1 MMREFEALLENF
13 WIIKEQEKDLYQQV
27 KDALPALKPVIE
39 NKLGYRLVV
48 NPYLIKMEKIP
59 GRAEEWMGI
68 RDFDQPMEYALFCL
82 LLVFLEDYGAQEQF
96 ILSQLTEFLQS
107 AYPGEAKVDWTLYRH
122 RLSLVKVLNF
132 AVEMGLVKVD
142 YGENNAFTAEP
153 ETEVLYES
161 TGLSRYLARNF
172 SQNILSYQS
181 WRDLEQDE
189 EFDLDPDR
197 GALRRHRVY
206 RRLLLSPA
214 LIPEAPDDQDFLY
227 LKNFRA
233 MFQKDGE
240 ELLGSS
246 LHLHRSCAVLM
257 LNDEKNFKDTL
268 PDQKVISGIAIQVC
282 TELRKLVKDGELTPG
297 LDDTI
302 LIARD
307 RLEKVIDTCREL
319 YSAGWS
325 KEFRELPIDK
335 LYQELITYM
344 SGFSLL
350 QRVNKQEIRILPPA
364 GKISG
369 AYPEDFGG
377 KKDEE

>member
-1 MMREFEALLENF
+1 MREFEALLENF
-13 WIIKEQEKDLYQQV
+13 WIIKEQNQDLYQQV

-48 NPYLIKMEKIP
+48 TPYFIKMEKIP
-59 GRAEEWMGI
+59 GQAEAWMGI
-68 RDFDQPMEYALFCL
+68 RLFDQPLEYALLCL
-82 LLVFLEDYGAQEQF
+82 LLAFLEDYGAQEQF

-107 AYPGEAKVDWTLYRH
+107 TFPDTEKVDWTLYRH

-132 AVEMGLVKVD
+132 AVEMGFIKVD
-142 YGENNAFTAEP
+142 YGDNNAFSSEP
-153 ETEVLYES
+153 ETEVLYEA
-161 TGLSRYLARNF
+161 TGLSRYFVRNF
-172 SQNILSYQS
+172 SQNILSYQN
-181 WRDLEQDE
+181 WQDLERDE
-189 EFDLDPDR
+189 GFNLDPDR

-206 RRLLLSPA
+206 RRLFLSPVLLS
-214 LIPEAPDDQDFLY
+214 EGPDDPDFLY
-227 LKNFRA
+227 LKNFRTF
-233 MFQKDGE
+233 FQKDVE
-240 ELLGSS
+240 ALLGGA
-246 LHLHRSCAVLM
+246 LHIHNTAAVL
-257 LNDEKNFKDTL
+257 LLDAEKNFKDTL

-282 TELRKLVKDGELTPG
+282 TELRRLVTAGVLTPG

-325 KEFRELPIDK
+325 KEFRELPADR

-344 SGFSLL
+344 NSFTLL
-350 QRVNKQEIRILPPA
+350 ETVNKQEIRILPTA
-364 GKISG
+364 GKFSG

-377 KKDEE
+377 GEG

>member
-1 MMREFEALLENF
+1 MREFEALLENF
-13 WIIKEQEKDLYQQV
+13 WIIKEQDKDLYQQV
-27 KDALPALKPVIE
+27 KDALPVLKPVIE

-48 NPYLIKMEKIP
+48 TPYLIKMEKVP

-68 RDFDQPMEYALFCL
+68 PGFDQPLEYALFCL
-82 LLVFLEDYGAQEQF
+82 LLIFLEDYGAQEQF
-96 ILSQLTEFLQS
+96 ILSQVTEFLQS
-107 AYPGEAKVDWTLYRH
+107 TFPGAEKVDWTLYRH

-132 AVEMGLVKVD
+132 AVEMGLIKVD
-142 YGENNAFTAEP
+142 YGENNAFASEP

-161 TGLSRYLARNF
+161 TGLSRYFARNF
-172 SQNILSYQS
+172 PQNILSCQS
-181 WRDLEQDE
+181 WRDLERE
-189 EFDLDPDR
+189 EGFDLDPDR

-214 LIPEAPDDQDFLY
+214 IIPAGSDDPDFLY

-233 MFQKDGE
+233 MFERDLQ
-240 ELLGSS
+240 ELLGGA
-246 LHLHRSCAVLM
+246 LHIHKSAALLILDA
-257 LNDEKNFKDTL
+257 EKNFKDTL

-282 TELRKLVKDGELTPG
+282 TELRKLVEAGELTPG
-297 LDDTI
+297 IDDTV

-325 KEFRELPIDK
+325 KEFRELRADR

-344 SGFSLL
+344 SSFSLL
-350 QRVNKQEIRILPPA
+350 ETVNKQENRILPPA

>member
-1 MMREFEALLENF
+1 MREFEALLENF
-13 WIIKEQEKDLYQQV
+13 WIIKEQDKDLYQQV
-27 KDALPALKPVIE
+27 KDALPVLKPVIE

-48 NPYLIKMEKIP
+48 TPYLIKMEKVP

-68 RDFDQPMEYALFCL
+68 PGFDQPLEYALFCL
-82 LLVFLEDYGAQEQF
+82 LLIFLEDYGAQEQF
-96 ILSQLTEFLQS
+96 ILSQVTEFLQS
-107 AYPGEAKVDWTLYRH
+107 TFPGAEKVDWTLYRH

-132 AVEMGLVKVD
+132 AVEMGLIKVD
-142 YGENNAFTAEP
+142 YGENNAFASEP

-161 TGLSRYLARNF
+161 TGLSRYFARNF
-172 SQNILSYQS
+172 PQNILSCQS
-181 WRDLEQDE
+181 WRDLERE
-189 EFDLDPDR
+189 EGFDLDPDR

-214 LIPEAPDDQDFLY
+214 LIPEGPDDPDFLY

-233 MFQKDGE
+233 MFERDLQ
-240 ELLGSS
+240 ELLGGA
-246 LHLHRSCAVLM
+246 LHIHKSAALLILDA
-257 LNDEKNFKDTL
+257 EKNFKDTL

-282 TELRKLVKDGELTPG
+282 TELRKLVEAGELTPG
-297 LDDTI
+297 IDDTV

-325 KEFRELPIDK
+325 KEFRELRADR

-344 SGFSLL
+344 SSFSLL
-350 QRVNKQEIRILPPA
+350 ETVNKQENRILPPA

>member
-1 MMREFEALLENF
+1 MREFEALLENF
-13 WIIKEQEKDLYQQV
+13 WIIKEQDKDLYQQV
-27 KDALPALKPVIE
+27 KDALPVLKPVIE

-48 NPYLIKMEKIP
+48 TPYLIKMEKVP

-68 RDFDQPMEYALFCL
+68 PGFDQPLEYALFCL
-82 LLVFLEDYGAQEQF
+82 LLIFLEDYGAQEQF
-96 ILSQLTEFLQS
+96 ILSQVTEFLQS
-107 AYPGEAKVDWTLYRH
+107 TFPGAEKVDWTLYRH

-132 AVEMGLVKVD
+132 AVEMGLIKVD
-142 YGENNAFTAEP
+142 YGENNAFASEP

-161 TGLSRYLARNF
+161 TGLSRYFARNF
-172 SQNILSYQS
+172 PQNILSCQS
-181 WRDLEQDE
+181 WRDLERE
-189 EFDLDPDR
+189 EGFDLDPDR

-214 LIPEAPDDQDFLY
+214 LIPEGPDDPDFLY

-233 MFQKDGE
+233 MFERDLQ
-240 ELLGSS
+240 ELLGGALQIHKSAA
-246 LHLHRSCAVLM
+246 LLILDA
-257 LNDEKNFKDTL
+257 EKNFKDTL

-282 TELRKLVKDGELTPG
+282 TELRKLVEASELTPG
-297 LDDTI
+297 IDDTV

-325 KEFRELPIDK
+325 KEFRELRADR

-344 SGFSLL
+344 SSFSLL
-350 QRVNKQEIRILPPA
+350 ETVNKQENRILPPA

>member
-1 MMREFEALLENF
+1 MREFAALLENF
-13 WIIKEQEKDLYQQV
+13 WIIKEQEKELYQQV

-39 NKLGYRLVV
+39 TKLGYRLVV

-68 RDFDQPMEYALFCL
+68 SAFDQSMEYALFCL

-107 AYPGEAKVDWTLYRH
+107 AFPGEEKVDWTLYRH
-122 RLSLVKVLNF
+122 RLYLVKVLNF
-132 AVEMGLVKVD
+132 ATEIGLVKVD

-161 TGLSRYLARNF
+161 TGLSRYFARNF

-189 EFDLDPDR
+189 GFDLDPDR

-206 RRLLLSPA
+206 RRLFLSPA
-214 LIPEAPDDQDFLY
+214 LLAEGPEDQDFLY

-233 MFQKDGE
+233 MFQKDVE
-240 ELLGSS
+240 ELLGSR
-246 LHLHRSCAVLM
+246 LHIHKSCAVLM
-257 LNDEKNFKDTL
+257 LDAEKNFKDTL

-282 TELRKLVKDGELTPG
+282 TELRSLVATGALTPG

-307 RLEKVIDTCREL
+307 RLEKVIDTCRER
-319 YSAGWS
+319 YGAGWS
-325 KEFRELPIDK
+325 KEFRELPVDK
-335 LYQELITYM
+335 LYQELISYM
-344 SGFSLL
+344 AGFSLL
-350 QRVNKQEIRILPPA
+350 QIVNKQEMRILPPA
-364 GKISG
+364 GKVSG

-377 KKDEE
+377 KKDDK

>member
-1 MMREFEALLENF
+1 MREFEALLENF
-13 WIIKEQEKDLYQQV
+13 WIIKEQDKDLYQQV
-27 KDALPALKPVIE
+27 KDALPVLKPVIE

-48 NPYLIKMEKIP
+48 TPYLIKMEKVP

-68 RDFDQPMEYALFCL
+68 PGFDQPLEYALFCL
-82 LLVFLEDYGAQEQF
+82 LLIFLEDYGAQEQF
-96 ILSQLTEFLQS
+96 ILSQVTEFLQS
-107 AYPGEAKVDWTLYRH
+107 TFPGAEKVDWTLYRH

-132 AVEMGLVKVD
+132 AVEMGLIKVD
-142 YGENNAFTAEP
+142 YGENNAFASEP

-161 TGLSRYLARNF
+161 TGLSRYFARNF
-172 SQNILSYQS
+172 PQNILSCQS
-181 WRDLEQDE
+181 WRDLERE
-189 EFDLDPDR
+189 EGFDLDPDR

-214 LIPEAPDDQDFLY
+214 LIPEGPDDPDFLY

-233 MFQKDGE
+233 MFERDLQ
-240 ELLGSS
+240 ELLGGA
-246 LHLHRSCAVLM
+246 LHIHKSAALLILDA
-257 LNDEKNFKDTL
+257 EKNFKDTL

-282 TELRKLVKDGELTPG
+282 TELRKLVEAGELTPG
-297 LDDTI
+297 IDDTV

-325 KEFRELPIDK
+325 KEFRELRADR

-344 SGFSLL
+344 SSFSLL
-350 QRVNKQEIRILPPA
+350 ETVNKQENRILPPA

-377 KKDEE
+377 KKDDK

>member
-1 MMREFEALLENF
+1 MREFEALLENF
-13 WIIKEQEKDLYQQV
+13 WIIKEQDKDLYQQV
-27 KDALPALKPVIE
+27 KDALPTLKPVIE

-48 NPYLIKMEKIP
+48 NPSLLKMEKIP

-68 RDFDQPMEYALFCL
+68 PAFDRPMEYALFCL

-107 AYPGEAKVDWTLYRH
+107 AFPGAEKVDWTLYRH
-122 RLSLVKVLNF
+122 RLYLVKVLNF

-142 YGENNAFTAEP
+142 YGENNAFTSEP

-161 TGLSRYLARNF
+161 TGLSRYFARNF

-181 WRDLEQDE
+181 WRDFEQDE
-189 EFDLDPDR
+189 GFDLDPDR

-214 LIPEAPDDQDFLY
+214 LLPEGPEDQDFLY

-233 MFQKDGE
+233 MFQKDLE
-240 ELLGSS
+240 ELLDGQ
-246 LHLHRSCAVLM
+246 LHLHKSCAVLV
-257 LNDEKNFKDTL
+257 LDDEKNFKDTL

-282 TELRKLVKDGELTPG
+282 TELRKLVAAALTPG

-307 RLEKVIDTCREL
+307 QLEKVIDTCREL
-319 YSAGWS
+319 YGAGWS
-325 KEFRELPIDK
+325 KEFRELPADK
-335 LYQELITYM
+335 LYEELITYM

>member
-1 MMREFEALLENF
+1 MREFEALLENF
-13 WIIKEQEKDLYQQV
+13 WIIKEQDKDLYQQV
-27 KDALPALKPVIE
+27 KDALPVLKPVIE

-48 NPYLIKMEKIP
+48 TPYLIKMEKVP

-68 RDFDQPMEYALFCL
+68 PGFDQPLEYALFCL
-82 LLVFLEDYGAQEQF
+82 LLIFLEDYGAQEQF
-96 ILSQLTEFLQS
+96 ILSQVTEFLQS
-107 AYPGEAKVDWTLYRH
+107 TFPGAEKVDWTLYRH

-132 AVEMGLVKVD
+132 AVEMGLIKVD
-142 YGENNAFTAEP
+142 YGENNAFASEP

-161 TGLSRYLARNF
+161 TGLSRYFARNF
-172 SQNILSYQS
+172 PQNILSCQS
-181 WRDLEQDE
+181 WRDLERE
-189 EFDLDPDR
+189 EGFDLDPDR

-214 LIPEAPDDQDFLY
+214 LIPEGPDDPDFLY

-233 MFQKDGE
+233 MFERDLQ
-240 ELLGSS
+240 ELLGGA
-246 LHLHRSCAVLM
+246 LHIHKSAALLILDA
-257 LNDEKNFKDTL
+257 EKNFKDTL

-282 TELRKLVKDGELTPG
+282 TELRKLVEAGELTPG
-297 LDDTI
+297 IDDTV

-325 KEFRELPIDK
+325 KEFRELRADR

-344 SGFSLL
+344 SSFSLL
-350 QRVNKQEIRILPPA
+350 ETVNKQENRILPPA

-377 KKDEE
+377 KRDEE

>member
-1 MMREFEALLENF
+1 MREFEALLENF
-13 WIIKEQEKDLYQQV
+13 WIIKEQDKDLYQQV
-27 KDALPALKPVIE
+27 KDALPALKPAIE

-48 NPYLIKMEKIP
+48 TPYLIKMEKIP

-68 RDFDQPMEYALFCL
+68 RAFDQPVEYALFCL

-96 ILSQLTEFLQS
+96 ILSQVTEFLQS
-107 AYPGEAKVDWTLYRH
+107 SFPGEEKMDWTLYRR

-132 AVEMGLVKVD
+132 AVEMGLIKVD
-142 YGENNAFTAEP
+142 YGENNAFTSEP

-161 TGLSRYLARNF
+161 TGLSRYFARNF
-172 SQNILSYQS
+172 TQNILSCQS
-181 WRDLEQDE
+181 RQDLERDE
-189 EFDLDPDR
+189 GFDLDPDR

-214 LIPEAPDDQDFLY
+214 LLPEGPDDPDFLY

-233 MFQKDGE
+233 MFERDVQ
-240 ELLGSS
+240 ELLGGC
-246 LHLHRSCAVLM
+246 LHIHKSAAVLM
-257 LNDEKNFKDTL
+257 LDAEKNFQDTL
-268 PDQKVISGIAIQVC
+268 PDQKVISGIAIQIC
-282 TELRKLVKDGELTPG
+282 TELRRLVEAGGLTPG
-297 LDDTI
+297 IDDTI

-307 RLEKVIDTCREL
+307 RLEQVTDTCREL
-319 YSAGWS
+319 YGAGWS
-325 KEFRELPIDK
+325 KEFRELPADR

-344 SGFSLL
+344 SSFSLL
-350 QRVNKQEIRILPPA
+350 QSVNKQEIRILPPA

>member
-1 MMREFEALLENF
+1 MREFEALLENF
-13 WIIKEQEKDLYQQV
+13 WIIKEQDKDLYQQV
-27 KDALPALKPVIE
+27 KDALPVLKPVIE

-48 NPYLIKMEKIP
+48 TPYLIKMEKVP

-68 RDFDQPMEYALFCL
+68 PGFDQPLEYALFCL
-82 LLVFLEDYGAQEQF
+82 LLIFLEDYGAQEQF
-96 ILSQLTEFLQS
+96 ILSQVTEFLQS
-107 AYPGEAKVDWTLYRH
+107 TFPGAEKVDWTLYRH

-132 AVEMGLVKVD
+132 AVEMGLIKVD
-142 YGENNAFTAEP
+142 YGENNAFASEP

-161 TGLSRYLARNF
+161 TGLSRYFARNF
-172 SQNILSYQS
+172 PQSILSCQS
-181 WRDLEQDE
+181 WRDLERE
-189 EFDLDPDR
+189 EGFDLDPDR

-214 LIPEAPDDQDFLY
+214 LIPEGPDDPDFLY

-233 MFQKDGE
+233 MFERDLQ
-240 ELLGSS
+240 ELLGGA
-246 LHLHRSCAVLM
+246 LHIHKSAALLILDA
-257 LNDEKNFKDTL
+257 EKNFKDTL

-282 TELRKLVKDGELTPG
+282 TELRKLVEAGELTPG
-297 LDDTI
+297 IDDTV

-325 KEFRELPIDK
+325 KEFRELRADR

-344 SGFSLL
+344 SSFSLL
-350 QRVNKQEIRILPPA
+350 ETVNKQENRILPPA